1 MEQKEII
8 LSDIQLTEEDRAFVE
23 ERVGNGPYKTA
34 NDVVHAGLQSLQ
46 HAEAELKRLIQEG
59 EDDIA
64 AGRFYDFS
72 ESDDLAEFII
82 ARSKTRH
89 A

>member
-1 MEQKEII
+1 MN
-8 LSDIQLTEEDRAFVE
+8 DIQLTEEDGAFIE
-23 ERVGNGPYKTA
+23 ERVGTGPYKTV

-64 AGRFYDFS
+64 AGRVYEYENAEALLQDIIHGQH
-72 ESDDLAEFII
+72 DD
-82 ARSKTRH
+82 
-89 A
+89 